1 MVRPLRCPTCDRI
14 IRDIPRVKAPAG
26 MRMTRATLISLY
38 AVADEF
44 DAASPTRYTAR
55 DFVDYFAPDVTHIR
69 RHA

>member
-1 MVRPLRCPTCDRI
+1 
-14 IRDIPRVKAPAG
+14 